1 MRFGS
6 FVEFSMPDGSSPAE
20 AYSHAFNHVDMAE
33 ELGLD
38 VICLAEFHFTPNR
51 VISSPMTVGAAIAG
65 RTKRIT
71 IGTSVLV
78 LPLSNPLRVAEEG
91 ATLDHVSDGRFEFGV
106 GRSGFQTAYQ
116 GYGIPYS
123 ESRDRFREA
132 LDVITMAWTNDRF
145 SYSGEYYSYEDVCV
159 IPKPV
164 QTPHP
169 PIRIAA
175 TTNETFPVN
184 GKLGYPLLIGLR
196 TVPLEGVTEQVA
208 SYKRAY
214 KEAKH
219 EAPMDVSL
227 RIPVYVAEDREA
239 ALTEPE
245 ESFMRQFRRL
255 QRRLAEEG
263 AQSVGSPNEQ
273 RTERAA
279 GIASMDWEDVQREK
293 VAVGTPEMVVEQL
306 SKLREAL
313 HLTEVVAEF
322 NAGELIPQEHIERSL
337 RLFCEKVIPELR

>member
-6 FVEFSMPDGSSPAE
+6 FVEFSMPDGGDPAE
-20 AYSHAFNHVDMAE
+20 AYAQAFSHVDLAE
-33 ELGLD
+33 DLGLD
-38 VICLAEFHFTPNR
+38 TICLAEFHFTPNR
-51 VISSPMTVGAAIAG
+51 VISSPLMVGAAIAG

-91 ATLDHVSDGRFEFGV
+91 ATLDHVSGGRFEFGV
-106 GRSGFQTAYQ
+106 GRSGFQAAYQ

-132 LDVITMAWTNDRF
+132 LDVITMAWTNERF
-145 SYSGEYYSYEDVCV
+145 SYSGEYYSYENVCV
-159 IPKPV
+159 VPKPV
-164 QTPHP
+164 QSPHP

-175 TTNETFPVN
+175 TTNETFPAN
-184 GKLGYPLLIGLR
+184 GKMGYPLLIGLR
-196 TVPLEGVTEQVA
+196 TVALPGVTEQVA
-208 SYKRAY
+208 SYKKAY
-214 KEAKH
+214 KEAGH

-239 ALTEPE
+239 AITEPE

-255 QRRLAEEG
+255 QRRLVEDEQAGAGTAAEMRG
-263 AQSVGSPNEQ
+263 
-273 RTERAA
+273 ERAA
-279 GIASMDWEDVQREK
+279 SIASMNWEDVQREK
-293 VAVGTPEMVVEQL
+293 IAVGTPEMVVEQL
-306 SKLREAL
+306 GKLKEAL

-322 NAGELIPQEHIERSL
+322 NAGELIPPEHIERSL
-337 RLFCEKVIPELR
+337 RLFCEKVIPALR